1 MIFEDIYKE
10 HKNLVYNLSLQ
21 YTQNI
26 EEAEEIAQDVFV
38 TVHQKLHTFNNESNI
53 KTWIYRITI
62 NKSLDHLKA
71 KKRKKRFGFLF
82 SLSNEETTIKTTI
95 SNFNHPGIILEQQEA
110 TAAIFNCINQLPEN
124 QKNAIILLKIEH
136 LPIVEVAEILNTS
149 TKAVESL
156 FQRGKKNLENLLL
169 INEEK

>member
-1 MIFEDIYKE
+1 MIFDDIYKE

-21 YTQNI
+21 YTQNM
-26 EEAEEIAQDVFV
+26 EEAEEITQDVFV
-38 TVHQKLHTFNNESNI
+38 TVHQKLHTFNNQSSI

-82 SLSNEETTIKTTI
+82 SLSNEEEQINTSI
-95 SNFNHPGIILEQQEA
+95 SNFNHPGVLLEQQEA
-110 TAAIFNCINQLPEN
+110 TAAIFKCINQLPEN

-136 LPIVEVAEILNTS
+136 LPIVEVAAILNTS
-149 TKAVESL
+149 IKAVESL